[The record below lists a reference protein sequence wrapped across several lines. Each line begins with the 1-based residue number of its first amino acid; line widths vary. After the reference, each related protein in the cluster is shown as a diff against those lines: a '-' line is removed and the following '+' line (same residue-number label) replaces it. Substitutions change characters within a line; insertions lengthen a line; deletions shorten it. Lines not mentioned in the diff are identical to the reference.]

1 MNENIDLVW
10 LGPPDR
16 SPAWTLGKVRPTEA
30 TPDAIYARVQEGLPA
45 SNADAWLF
53 WDSALGAPDPDCVR
67 HAFARPGDVWHAGT
81 RLAPRGWP
89 GLMDA
94 IASIWMLNADP
105 DASLEATSWRISLRA
120 CLVRTMVLRQMGTV
134 RPQFRSLDAAA
145 LELGH
150 RYVTRGVLTR
160 QVPGLVPKK
169 AASTTVNIPFADELR
184 FVYYR
189 FSKTWSRWAVLRG
202 VLRGYVSPAGA
213 LAACREVY
221 QEVRP
226 ADPSPYQHADAPTR
240 KSTPVARVTA
250 LIPTVDRYPY
260 LRTLLEQLRHQT
272 VPPAEIIV
280 VDQTARDRR
289 QPGLFAEFGDLPL
302 RVIYQNEPGQCTS
315 RNAGL
320 QLARGDYILFLDD
333 DNEVEP
339 TLIEAHLQNLERFRA
354 EVSCGVSNEAGA
366 GPRPAYFSYIRASD
380 VFPTNNTLIRKDA
393 LRRSG
398 LFDLAY
404 DRGQRAD
411 GDLGMRVYL
420 AGALMVLNPGIT
432 VFHHH
437 APSGGLRT
445 HKARVVTYASS
456 RSRLTHRHL
465 PSTTEVY
472 LAQRYFTQAQLREML
487 WQSVLGTFSIRGS
500 YVKRAAKMLVSGF
513 LLPLTFWELRAR
525 TAQARQMA
533 TQFPEIAVLS

>member
-1 MNENIDLVW
+1 MNENIDLIW
-10 LGPPDR
+10 LGPPDC
-16 SPAWTLGKVRPTEA
+16 SPTWPLGKVWPTEA
-30 TPDAIYARVQEGLPA
+30 IPDAIYSRVQEGLPA

-67 HAFARPGDVWHAGT
+67 HAFARPGDVWHAGM

-89 GLMDA
+89 GLMDSV
-94 IASIWMLNADP
+94 ASIWMLNADP

-160 QVPGLVPKK
+160 QVPALVEDRRPKMEYGGLKIEAGSSPVSHLP
-169 AASTTVNIPFADELR
+169 SPVSQLPSPGRLPFEDELR

-189 FSKTWSRWAVLRG
+189 YGRKWAGWALFRAVMTRYISLPAALRSWRTVMSSRRPAEPAPLRVLGWQEGRG
-202 VLRGYVSPAGA
+202 KGQEAGA
-213 LAACREVY
+213 DG
-221 QEVRP
+221 QEDNRRARP
-226 ADPSPYQHADAPTR
+226 QDSGAVVTDQFQLSAFSFQPS
-240 KSTPVARVTA
+240 SARVSV

-280 VDQTARDRR
+280 VDQTAGDRR
-289 QPGLFAEFGDLPL
+289 QPGFFAQFGDLPL
-302 RVIYQNEPGQCTS
+302 RVIYQDEPGQCTS

-320 QLARGDYILFLDD
+320 QLAQGDYILFLDD
-333 DNEVEP
+333 DNEVGP

-420 AGALMVLNPGIT
+420 AGASWSSILALLFSIT
-432 VFHHH
+432 TRPRAGCV
-437 APSGGLRT
+437 RT
-445 HKARVVTYASS
+445 RHASS
-456 RSRLTHRHL
+456 PT
-465 PSTTEVY
+465 PAV
-472 LAQRYFTQAQLREML
+472 
-487 WQSVLGTFSIRGS
+487 
-500 YVKRAAKMLVSGF
+500 AAG
-513 LLPLTFWELRAR
+513 
-525 TAQARQMA
+525 
-533 TQFPEIAVLS
+533 